1 MYKCREKNAQIEWL
15 RKEKK
20 NIYKQKNK
28 MLYSKIHK
36 KISLGEYSSLRKK
49 NHFNLGNHK
58 KNTWG

>member
-1 MYKCREKNAQIEWL
+1 MYKCRKKNAQIEWL

-36 KISLGEYSSLRKK
+36 KISLGEYSSLRKE
-49 NHFNLGNHK
+49 K
-58 KNTWG
+58 KNRKPFQSR